1 MSEKQ
6 RLNFID
12 LAKTPKVITGI
23 VISLAGIY
31 WAFKDFNF
39 IDFKQSIQQIDSVY
53 FLFATIFLWGSVWLR
68 GLRWKWLFK
77 ESSSPSVSSLYRA
90 ELIGYFGNNVLPL
103 RLGELLRTYIVGKEN
118 NFSKSF
124 VFGTV
129 VLERLMDMLAL
140 TFFGIILLFLY
151 PFEEEWIS
159 DYLLK
164 GGAVILIIIL
174 TLTILSRFKPNNTDN
189 KFLSILNQ
197 ILDGLLSIRKQRVI
211 PVVISSI
218 LIWSIYL
225 IDVYFIQRAF
235 QFNLSWTQTL
245 AVLVISSLV
254 LSIPSAPGMIGTFH
268 AAVKY
273 TMVDLFAF
281 TPNEGNSFA
290 ILMHAYGYILFTLL
304 GAYYFLK
311 SQFHENAIK
320 NVLNTDSNELQK
332 N

>member
-6 RLNFID
+6 RLNSID
-12 LAKTPKVITGI
+12 LAKSPKVITGI

-39 IDFKQSIQQIDSVY
+39 IDFKRSIHQIDSVY

-77 ESSSPSVSSLYRA
+77 KSSSPSVSSLYRA

-129 VLERLMDMLAL
+129 LLERLMDMLAL
-140 TFFGIILLFLY
+140 IFFGIILLFLY

-164 GGAVILIIIL
+164 GGVTMLIIIL
-174 TLTILSRFKPNNTDN
+174 VLTILSRFKSNNTNN
-189 KFLSILNQ
+189 KFLSTLNQ
-197 ILDGLLSIRKQRVI
+197 ILDGLLSIRKQKVI
-211 PVVISSI
+211 PVLISSL
-218 LIWSIYL
+218 LIWGIYL
-225 IDVYFIQRAF
+225 LDVYLIQKAF
-235 QFNLSWTQTL
+235 QFNLSWAQSL
-245 AVLVISSLV
+245 AVLVITSLV
-254 LSIPSAPGMIGTFH
+254 ISIPSAPGMIGTFH

-290 ILMHAYGYILFTLL
+290 ILMHAYGYILLTLL

-311 SQFHENAIK
+311 SQFHEYAIS
-320 NVLNTDSNELQK
+320 NVLNTDPNELQK

>member
-1 MSEKQ
+1 MSKKQ

-12 LAKTPKVITGI
+12 LAKTPKAITGI

-53 FLFATIFLWGSVWLR
+53 FLLATIFLWGSVWLR

-118 NFSKSF
+118 NLSKSF

-164 GGAVILIIIL
+164 GGVVILIIIL

-189 KFLSILNQ
+189 KFPSILNQ

-211 PVVISSI
+211 PVVISSL

-225 IDVYFIQRAF
+225 LDVYFIQRAF
-235 QFNLSWTQTL
+235 QFELNWTQSLT
-245 AVLVISSLV
+245 VLVISSLA

>member
-1 MSEKQ
+1 MSKKQ
-6 RLNFID
+6 RLNTMD
-12 LAKTPKVITGI
+12 LVKNPKAVAGI
-23 VISLAGIY
+23 IISLGGIY
-31 WAFKDFNF
+31 WAFKDFDF
-39 IDFKQSIQQIDSVY
+39 IDFKRSIQQIDSVY

-129 VLERLMDMLAL
+129 VLERLMDMFAL
-140 TFFGIILLFLY
+140 TSFGIILLFLY

-159 DYLLK
+159 NYLLK
-164 GGAVILIIIL
+164 GGVAILIIIL
-174 TLTILSRFKPNNTDN
+174 TLTILSRFKSNNTNN

-225 IDVYFIQRAF
+225 LDVYFIQRAF

-290 ILMHAYGYILFTLL
+290 ILMHAYGYILLTLL
-304 GAYYFLK
+304 GAYYFIK
-311 SQFHENAIK
+311 SQFHEHAIN
-320 NVLNTDSNELQK
+320 NVLNTDPNELQK

>member
-1 MSEKQ
+1 MVG
-6 RLNFID
+6 LVGN
-12 LAKTPKVITGI
+12 PKVNAG
-23 VISLAGIY
+23 VFISLAGIY
-31 WAFKDFNF
+31 WAFKDFHF
-39 IDFKQSIQQIDSVY
+39 FDFKRSIQQIDLVY
-53 FLFATIFLWGSVWLR
+53 LILATIFLWGSVWVR

-77 ESSSPSVSSLYRA
+77 ESAPPSVSSLYRA

-164 GGAVILIIIL
+164 GGAVISIIIL
-174 TLTILSRFKPNNTDN
+174 TLTILSRFKHNNTDN

-197 ILDGLLSIRKQRVI
+197 ILDGLLSIRKQKVI
-211 PVVISSI
+211 PVVISSL

-225 IDVYFIQRAF
+225 LDVYFIQRAF

-273 TMVDLFAF
+273 TMVDLFSF
-281 TPNEGNSFA
+281 TPSEGNSFA
-290 ILMHAYGYILFTLL
+290 ILMHAYGYILLTLL

-311 SQFHENAIK
+311 SQFHEYAIN
-320 NVLNTDSNELQK
+320 NVLNADPNELQK

>member
-1 MSEKQ
+1 MSKKHKI
-6 RLNFID
+6 NMVG
-12 LAKTPKVITGI
+12 LAGNPKVITG
-23 VISLAGIY
+23 VFISLAGIY
-31 WAFKDFNF
+31 WAFKDFHF
-39 IDFKQSIQQIDSVY
+39 FDFKRSIQQIDLVY
-53 FLFATIFLWGSVWLR
+53 LILATIFLWGSVWVR

-77 ESSSPSVSSLYRA
+77 ESAPPSVSSLYRA

-103 RLGELLRTYIVGKEN
+103 RLGEILRTYIIGKEN
-118 NFSKSF
+118 NLSKSF

-174 TLTILSRFKPNNTDN
+174 TLIILSRFKPNNTDN

-197 ILDGLLSIRKQRVI
+197 ILDGLLSVRKQRVI
-211 PVVISSI
+211 PVVISSL

-225 IDVYFIQRAF
+225 LDVYLIQKAF
-235 QFNLSWTQTL
+235 QFNLSWAQTL

-311 SQFHENAIK
+311 SQFHEHAIK

>member
-1 MSEKQ
+1 MSKKHKINMVG
-6 RLNFID
+6 LVGN
-12 LAKTPKVITGI
+12 PKVITG
-23 VISLAGIY
+23 VLISLAGIY
-31 WAFKDFNF
+31 WAFKDFHF
-39 IDFKQSIQQIDSVY
+39 FDFKRSIQQIDLVY
-53 FLFATIFLWGSVWLR
+53 LILATIFLWGSVWVR

-77 ESSSPSVSSLYRA
+77 ESAPPSVSSLYRA

-103 RLGELLRTYIVGKEN
+103 RLGEILRTYIIGKEN
-118 NFSKSF
+118 NLSKSF

-140 TFFGIILLFLY
+140 TFFAIILLFLY
-151 PFEEEWIS
+151 PFEEGWVS
-159 DYLLK
+159 DFILK
-164 GGAVILIIIL
+164 GGVVLSIVIFTLIII
-174 TLTILSRFKPNNTDN
+174 SRFKIKTTEN
-189 KFLSILNQ
+189 KLLRILNQ
-197 ILDGLLSIRKQRVI
+197 IMDGLQSIKKQRII
-211 PVVISSI
+211 PVVIASI

-225 IDVYFIQRAF
+225 LDVYFIQRAF
-235 QFNLSWTQTL
+235 QFNLSWTQSLT
-245 AVLVISSLV
+245 VLVISSLV

-290 ILMHAYGYILFTLL
+290 ILLHAYGYILFTLL
-304 GAYYFLK
+304 GVYYFLK
-311 SQFHENAIK
+311 SQFHEYAIK

>member
-6 RLNFID
+6 RLNFVD
-12 LAKTPKVITGI
+12 LAKNPKAITGI

-39 IDFKQSIQQIDSVY
+39 INFKRSIQQIDSVY
-53 FLFATIFLWGSVWLR
+53 LLFATIFLWGSVWLR

-118 NFSKSF
+118 NLSKSF

-211 PVVISSI
+211 PVVISSF

-225 IDVYFIQRAF
+225 LDVYFIQRAF

-311 SQFHENAIK
+311 SQFHEHAIN
-320 NVLNTDSNELQK
+320 NVLNTDPNELQK

>member
-12 LAKTPKVITGI
+12 LAKSPKAITGI

-39 IDFKQSIQQIDSVY
+39 IDFKRSIQQIDSVY

-164 GGAVILIIIL
+164 GGVAILIIIL
-174 TLTILSRFKPNNTDN
+174 TLTILSRFKSNNTNN

-197 ILDGLLSIRKQRVI
+197 ILDGLLSIRKQKVI
-211 PVVISSI
+211 PVVISSL

-225 IDVYFIQRAF
+225 LDVYLIQKAF
-235 QFNLSWTQTL
+235 QFNLSWAQTL

-311 SQFHENAIK
+311 SQFHEHAIN
-320 NVLNTDSNELQK
+320 NVLNTDPNELQK

>member
-12 LAKTPKVITGI
+12 LAKSPKAIIGI
-23 VISLAGIY
+23 IISLAGVY
-31 WAFKDFNF
+31 WAFRDFNY
-39 IDFKQSIQQIDSVY
+39 IDFKRSIQQIDLVY
-53 FLFATIFLWGSVWLR
+53 LILATIFLWGSVWVR

-77 ESSSPSVSSLYRA
+77 ESAPPTVSSLYRA

-118 NFSKSF
+118 NLSKSF

-140 TFFGIILLFLY
+140 IFFAIILFFLY
-151 PFEEEWIS
+151 PFEEGWVGDFI
-159 DYLLK
+159 LK
-164 GGAVILIIIL
+164 GGVVLSIVIFMLIII
-174 TLTILSRFKPNNTDN
+174 SRFKIKTTEN
-189 KFLSILNQ
+189 KLLRVLNQ
-197 ILDGLLSIRKQRVI
+197 IMDGLQSIKKQRII
-211 PVVISSI
+211 PVVIASI

-225 IDVYFIQRAF
+225 LDVYFIQRAF
-235 QFNLSWTQTL
+235 QFNLSWAQSLT
-245 AVLVISSLV
+245 VLVISSLV

-290 ILMHAYGYILFTLL
+290 ILLHAYGYILLTLL

-311 SQFHENAIK
+311 SQFHEYAI
-320 NVLNTDSNELQK
+320 NSVLNTDPNELQK

>member
-12 LAKTPKVITGI
+12 LAKKPKTITGI

-164 GGAVILIIIL
+164 GGVAILIIIL
-174 TLTILSRFKPNNTDN
+174 TLTILSRFKSNNTNN

-197 ILDGLLSIRKQRVI
+197 ILDGLLSIRKQKVI
-211 PVVISSI
+211 PVVISSL

-225 IDVYFIQRAF
+225 LDVYLIQKAF
-235 QFNLSWTQTL
+235 QFNLSWAQTL

>member
-1 MSEKQ
+1 M
-6 RLNFID
+6 
-12 LAKTPKVITGI
+12 
-23 VISLAGIY
+23 
-31 WAFKDFNF
+31 
-39 IDFKQSIQQIDSVY
+39 
-53 FLFATIFLWGSVWLR
+53 
-68 GLRWKWLFK
+68 
-77 ESSSPSVSSLYRA
+77 
-90 ELIGYFGNNVLPL
+90 
-103 RLGELLRTYIVGKEN
+103 
-118 NFSKSF
+118 
-124 VFGTV
+124 
-129 VLERLMDMLAL
+129 
-140 TFFGIILLFLY
+140 
-151 PFEEEWIS
+151 
-159 DYLLK
+159 
-164 GGAVILIIIL
+164 
-174 TLTILSRFKPNNTDN
+174 NTEN
-189 KFLSILNQ
+189 KFLNILNQ

-211 PVVISSI
+211 PVVIASI

-225 IDVYFIQRAF
+225 LDVYFIQRAF

-254 LSIPSAPGMIGTFH
+254 LSIPSAPGMIGTFY

>member
-12 LAKTPKVITGI
+12 LAKNPKAITGI

-39 IDFKQSIQQIDSVY
+39 IDFKRSIQQIDSVY

-197 ILDGLLSIRKQRVI
+197 ILDGLLSIRKQKVI
-211 PVVISSI
+211 PVVISSL

-225 IDVYFIQRAF
+225 LDVYFIQRAF

-311 SQFHENAIK
+311 SQFHEHAIN
-320 NVLNTDSNELQK
+320 NVLNTDPNELQK

>member
-12 LAKTPKVITGI
+12 LAKSPKAIIGI
-23 VISLAGIY
+23 IISLAGVY
-31 WAFKDFNF
+31 WAFRDFNY
-39 IDFKQSIQQIDSVY
+39 IDFKRSIQQIDLVY
-53 FLFATIFLWGSVWLR
+53 LILATIFLWGSVWLR

-118 NFSKSF
+118 NLSKSF

-140 TFFGIILLFLY
+140 IFFAIILFFLY
-151 PFEEEWIS
+151 PFEEGWIS
-159 DYLLK
+159 DYLVK
-164 GGAVILIIIL
+164 GGVAILIIIL
-174 TLTILSRFKPNNTDN
+174 LLAILSRFKFNSTNN

-197 ILDGLLSIRKQRVI
+197 ILNGLLSIRKQKVI
-211 PVVISSI
+211 PVVISSL

-225 IDVYFIQRAF
+225 LDVYFIQRAF
-235 QFNLSWTQTL
+235 QFNLSWAQSLT
-245 AVLVISSLV
+245 VLVISSLV

-290 ILMHAYGYILFTLL
+290 ILLHAYGYILLTLL

-311 SQFHENAIK
+311 SQFHEYAI
-320 NVLNTDSNELQK
+320 NSVLNTDPNELQK

>member
-12 LAKTPKVITGI
+12 LAKSPKAITGI

-39 IDFKQSIQQIDSVY
+39 IDFKRSIQQIDFVY
-53 FLFATIFLWGSVWLR
+53 LLFATIFLWGSVWLR

-118 NFSKSF
+118 NFSMSF

-164 GGAVILIIIL
+164 GGAVILIIII

-211 PVVISSI
+211 PVVISSL

-225 IDVYFIQRAF
+225 LDVYLIQKAF
-235 QFNLSWTQTL
+235 QFNLSWAQTL